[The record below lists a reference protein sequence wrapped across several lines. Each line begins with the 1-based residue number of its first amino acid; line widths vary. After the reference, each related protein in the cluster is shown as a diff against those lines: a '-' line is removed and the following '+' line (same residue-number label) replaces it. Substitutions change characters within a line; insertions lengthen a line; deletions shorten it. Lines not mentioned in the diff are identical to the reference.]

1 MGTQGEH
8 HTLLYQS
15 TAGTYNYILVK
26 NPSHTTLPKEAFS
39 DARARVLLAY
49 NGTLTMQGFHYCI
62 TCDHRINSHP
72 SGSGAHS

>member
-26 NPSHTTLPKEAFS
+26 NPSHTTLSLKPKEAFS
-39 DARARVLLAY
+39 DARARVL
-49 NGTLTMQGFHYCI
+49 I
-62 TCDHRINSHP
+62 TSLQW
-72 SGSGAHS
+72 